1 MVGLKVGEVHTV
13 DLHFQDTPGVVAS
26 AVFDTGDGLTLVDTG
41 PSSTLPALEAGL
53 AALGARLEDVRHVL
67 LTHIHLDH
75 AGAAGTLLARVP
87 NARAY
92 VHERGAAHLSRPE
105 RLVASA
111 TQIYGDQMQSLW
123 GEFLPVP
130 AERLTVL
137 VGGEGLRLG
146 STDVLP
152 LYTPGHAVHHLAYH
166 VGDDLFVGDVG
177 GIRLDQ
183 RQTPRAPTPPPDI
196 DLDAWRASI
205 ALLRGIDARTLHL
218 AHFGPYAQA
227 EAHWDAL
234 LANLDTDA
242 QRIHAGLVAGQEP
255 GALSSAFT
263 AALLAEL
270 GEESPDLPGRY
281 EFACPPWMSVQG
293 LVRYWQRQAAR
304 TASPASAQESTQET
318 AQTPAQAAR

>member
-1 MVGLKVGEVHTV
+1 MTSALGFGQVQTI

-26 AVFDTGDGLTLVDTG
+26 AVFDTGDGLALVDTG

-87 NARAY
+87 EARAY

-111 TQIYGDQMQSLW
+111 TQIYGDQMEQLW

-130 AERLTVL
+130 PDRLTVL
-137 VGGEGLRLG
+137 AGGEELRLG
-146 STDVLP
+146 QTDVLP

-166 VGDDLFVGDVG
+166 VGEHLFVGDVG
-177 GIRLDQ
+177 GIRLDV

-196 DLDAWRASI
+196 DLEAWRASI
-205 ALLRGIDARTLHL
+205 ALLRGRDAHTLHL
-218 AHFGPYAQA
+218 AHFGAYAQT

-234 LANLDTDA
+234 LANLHTDA
-242 QRIHAGLVAGQEP
+242 ERIRAGLTAGQEP
-255 GALSSAFT
+255 QALSDAFT
-263 AALLAEL
+263 EALLAEL
-270 GEESPDLPGRY
+270 REEGPDLPARY

-293 LVRYWQRQAAR
+293 LMRYWQRQAAR
-304 TASPASAQESTQET
+304 AAAPASAPATQ
-318 AQTPAQAAR
+318 AGR